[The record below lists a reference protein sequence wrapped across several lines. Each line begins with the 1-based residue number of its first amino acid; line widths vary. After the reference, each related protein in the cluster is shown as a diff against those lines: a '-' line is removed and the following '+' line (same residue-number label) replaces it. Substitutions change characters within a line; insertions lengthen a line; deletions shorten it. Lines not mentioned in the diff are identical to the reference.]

1 MKRLFILPIFLAMT
15 GTAFGQDAPAA
26 QAPAA
31 DTPAAQAPVAQTPAG
46 SARPAKGT
54 KPAKANAGDTTD
66 MFGLGNHNNNA
77 PIDITSDNFDYDLN
91 NKIGVY
97 TGNVIVIQGD
107 TRMRSERMKVN
118 VAQGKPTRIE
128 ATGKVVVVAPNG
140 TATGDV
146 GVYELGPRTIT
157 MTGNVVLTK
166 EKDVMRGNKLVM
178 DMNSGLAHLTSPGER
193 VHALFVPK
201 QNSDAGTASG
211 AKKPGK
217 KSSKPAASGGSETTP
232 NPGEK

>member
-1 MKRLFILPIFLAMT
+1 MKRLLILPLFIAMT
-15 GTAFGQDAPAA
+15 GTAFAQDAPAA
-26 QAPAA
+26 PTPAA
-31 DTPAAQAPVAQTPAG
+31 ETPAAQTPASG
-46 SARPAKGT
+46 A
-54 KPAKANAGDTTD
+54 KPAKAKAGKGDAGNNTD
-66 MFGLGNHNNNA
+66 VFGFGSHNNNA

-166 EKDVMRGNKLVM
+166 EKDVMRGTKLVM